1 MPSVRRPSSPVPFNT
16 LCRRRLLKRV
26 RRSGGETLPSPTS
39 SASGATAGAKP
50 AVTLIVTALTLC
62 AQSRRLMNDGTAD
75 LAGERCA
82 RTPVP
87 AANCELSRPDPLGGP
102 RLAPDTVR
110 RHEPAYP
117 LGPRFAGPRQGLA
130 GGCAPSDPPTATA
143 HPGRWTR
150 RVGADPRQRGGARR
164 VARQGTL
171 PRVDAVGSGAP
182 VGWPG

>member
-1 MPSVRRPSSPVPFNT
+1 MSHPSLAEKDLGAVPSVRRPSSPVPFNT

-39 SASGATAGAKP
+39 SASGATARAKP

-117 LGPRFAGPRQGLA
+117 LGPRSAGPRQGLA
-130 GGCAPSDPPTATA
+130 GGCAPSDPPN
-143 HPGRWTR
+143 GN
-150 RVGADPRQRGGARR
+150 
-164 VARQGTL
+164 GT
-171 PRVDAVGSGAP
+171 
-182 VGWPG
+182 

>member
-1 MPSVRRPSSPVPFNT
+1 MSCSVSHPSLAEKDLGAVPSVRRPSSPVPFNT

-102 RLAPDTVR
+102 RLA
-110 RHEPAYP
+110 
-117 LGPRFAGPRQGLA
+117 